1 MNVLFASSEIFPY
14 AKSGGLADVAHS
26 LPNELREV
34 AKVYTVMPLY
44 SSVDRKKY
52 DISYS
57 GFSFD
62 IWLNGTKHQIDLYRQ
77 SKNSFELFLYNPILC
92 DRESLYNDSFG
103 DFGDN
108 QLRFGLF
115 SYAVIETMLR
125 LELKIDAIHLND
137 WQSALVALLAKT
149 KYHLTQ
155 KIVFTIHNLAYQG
168 IFHKSA
174 MNELELNWEECFKSD
189 RFEYF
194 DQVNFLKAG
203 IFYSDVITTVSPTY
217 ALEIQTPSFGHTLE
231 SMLIT
236 HSHKLKGIINGISYD
251 VFNPSSDKNI
261 YKNFDIQSYD
271 LKLKNKTKLCKELN
285 LSEPNRP
292 LFIFI
297 GRFADQKGVDL
308 ILQSLHLLKDF
319 EINVAILGS
328 GERYY
333 NGVFTKLIDKYPNI
347 HIRVGYDESFAR
359 KLYASADFLLMPS
372 IFEPCGLNQM
382 IMMRYGG
389 VPIVAKTGG
398 LKDTVV
404 DFSDSSNHTKEIGVG
419 VTFEEYNLFW
429 YMHAIT
435 KAISLY
441 SNQKKYIKFAKHN
454 MSVDNSWKHSAKE
467 YLRVYR

>member
-1 MNVLFASSEIFPY
+1 MRFFPY
-14 AKSGGLADVAHS
+14 AKSGGLGDVAHS
-26 LPNELREV
+26 LPNELRKV
-34 AKVYTVMPLY
+34 AKVYTIMPLY

-52 DISYS
+52 DIEYS
-57 GFSFD
+57 DFSFD
-62 IWLNGTKHQIDLYRQ
+62 IWLNGIKYQIDLYK
-77 SKNSFELFLYNPILC
+77 KNKSGFELFLYNPILC

-103 DFGDN
+103 DFTDN

-115 SYAVIETMLR
+115 SYGVIETMLK
-125 LELKIDAIHLND
+125 LELKIDTIHLND

-155 KIVFTIHNLAYQG
+155 KIVFTIHNLAFQG

-174 MNELELNWEECFKSD
+174 VNELELDWNECFKSD

-203 IFYSDVITTVSPTY
+203 IFYSDVLTTVSPTY
-217 ALEIQTPSFGHTLE
+217 ASEIQTPSFGHTLD
-231 SMLIT
+231 SVLIT
-236 HSHKLKGIINGISYD
+236 NNHKLKGIINGISYD
-251 VFNPSSDKNI
+251 EFNPSNDKNI
-261 YKNFDIQSYD
+261 YKHFDKHNYHS
-271 LKLKNKTKLCKELN
+271 KFKNKIKLSKELN
-285 LSEPNRP
+285 FPEPHRP

-297 GRFADQKGVDL
+297 GRFSDQKGMDL

-328 GERYY
+328 GDRYY
-333 NGVFTKLIDKYPNI
+333 NGVFTKLIDKYSNI

-359 KLYASADFLLMPS
+359 KLYAGADFLLMPS

-389 VPIVAKTGG
+389 IPIVAKTGG
-398 LKDTVV
+398 LKDTVI
-404 DFSDSSNHTKEIGVG
+404 DFNDSSHHNKKIGIG
-419 VTFEEYNLFW
+419 ITFEEYNLFW
-429 YMHAIT
+429 YMHAIS

-467 YLRVYR
+467 YMRVYK